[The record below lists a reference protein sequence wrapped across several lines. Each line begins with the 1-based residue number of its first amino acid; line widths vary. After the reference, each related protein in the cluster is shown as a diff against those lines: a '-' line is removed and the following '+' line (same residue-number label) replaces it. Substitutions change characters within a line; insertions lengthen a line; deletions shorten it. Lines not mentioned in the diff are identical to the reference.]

1 MVRSFPTWWCEACK
15 TRAVVQTYGP
25 RAWSTDYDAPSM
37 NLARMKLNPSRQRR
51 VTAQPLNVAPEL
63 IGRPLATPVRRL
75 AAIAID
81 LLLVAAISTV
91 ANAWFLAAGALAVLH
106 LIRRPGG
113 VQRRRPRWLAPV
125 VGALLLVGA
134 VDAWRLRVAAPKLD
148 ESDAAEVAL
157 VASRMVATAESGL
170 ATAAS
175 APGRDE
181 ELARV
186 GGEVVWDGM
195 AARVK
200 TLEAEVKRLR
210 GAPPDWGEQ
219 AAAWLDELGLG
230 YGGALLYF
238 TLVPLWWPGQT
249 AGKRLLGIRVVE
261 ITGAPMTAVLAF
273 KRFGGYIAGLAT
285 GGLGLAQVMWDP
297 NAQGLHDRAA
307 HTLVLDERSA
317 AAQAH
322 AG

>member
-1 MVRSFPTWWCEACK
+1 VSTAPW
-15 TRAVVQTYGP
+15 
-25 RAWSTDYDAPSM
+25 WSTDYDAPLM
-37 NLARMKLNPSRQRR
+37 NRTRMKPSLTGQRR
-51 VTAQPLNVAPEL
+51 VTPQALNVAPEL
-63 IGRPLATPVRRL
+63 LGRPLATPVRRL
-75 AAIAID
+75 AAMAID
-81 LLLVAAISTV
+81 LLLVAVISGA
-91 ANAWFLAAGALAVLH
+91 ANAWLLAAGAFAAWG

-113 VQRRRPRWLAPV
+113 VQRGRPRWLAPV

-148 ESDAAEVAL
+148 EPDAAEVAL
-157 VASRMVATAESGL
+157 VASRTLSTAASGL
-170 ATAAS
+170 ATVAS
-175 APGRDE
+175 SPGRDE
-181 ELARV
+181 ALARV
-186 GGEVVWDGM
+186 AGEAAWEAM

-210 GAPPDWGEQ
+210 GAPPDWREK

-249 AGKRLLGIRVVE
+249 AGKRLLGLRVVE
-261 ITGAPMTAVLAF
+261 ITGAPMTTVLAF

-285 GGLGLAQVMWDP
+285 GGVGLAQVMWDP

-307 HTLVLDERSA
+307 RTLVLDERSA
-317 AAQAH
+317 AAQAPV
-322 AG
+322 G